1 MVSGSM
7 ATLRPDN
14 WGELQE
20 ALFVDACDPT
30 LGRHRSP
37 YAFRGF
43 SDTSHRLET
52 TLIRL
57 GGNFE
62 NLERHLLRNL
72 FRKYAHRDVVERD
85 SLWHWLS
92 LAQHH
97 RLPTRLMD

>member
-1 MVSGSM
+1 LTIAAEVCAA
-7 ATLRPDN
+7 ATKNFLEEGLDCR
-14 WGELQE
+14 GQ
-20 ALFVDACDPT
+20 T

-37 YAFRGF
+37 YAFRGL

-62 NLERHLLRNL
+62 DLERHLLHNL
-72 FRKYAHRDVVERD
+72 RKYAHRDVVERD

>member
-1 MVSGSM
+1 MGLNARSAQG
-7 ATLRPDN
+7 ALR
-14 WGELQE
+14 LSR
-20 ALFVDACDPT
+20 L
-30 LGRHRSP
+30 
-37 YAFRGF
+37 

-62 NLERHLLRNL
+62 DLERHLLRNL
-72 FRKYAHRDVVERD
+72 RKYAHRDVVEWD

-92 LAQHH
+92 LAQHY

>member
-14 WGELQE
+14 WSELQE
-20 ALFVDACDPT
+20 ALFVDAWAPT
-30 LGRHRSP
+30 VGRHRSP
-37 YAFRGF
+37 YAFRGL

-62 NLERHLLRNL
+62 DLERTSC
-72 FRKYAHRDVVERD
+72 AT
-85 SLWHWLS
+85 SGSTSTGMWS
-92 LAQHH
+92 SG
-97 RLPTRLMD
+97 TRCGTGSRWRSATGYRRG

>member
-14 WGELQE
+14 WSELQE

-30 LGRHRSP
+30 VGRHRSP
-37 YAFRGF
+37 YAFRGL

-62 NLERHLLRNL
+62 DLERHLLRN
-72 FRKYAHRDVVERD
+72 FRKYAHRDVVEWD

-92 LAQHH
+92 LAQHY